1 MRLTLKTWERR
12 GSEVTGHKRAHAS
25 HLTHSSHAAHHLW
38 WNWDRAWGWHSSTSP
53 SSPSS
58 LTSCSIFSVIA
69 TPPLPRSELSS
80 CFLGLVQLWQ
90 AFLLAELV
98 RHLLLLQ
105 AHLGHHGLR
114 LLDGRVLAHRLLFNK
129 VNIGPLLVPVQM
141 STSASTSSTATTLLK
156 TSTTSFQIGRVK
168 TV

>member
-25 HLTHSSHAAHHLW
+25 HLTHPSHASHHLW

-58 LTSCSIFSVIA
+58 LTSSSVLSVIA
-69 TPPLPRSELSS
+69 TPPLPRSEFSR
-80 CFLGLVQLWQ
+80 CFLGLIQLWQ

-105 AHLGHHGLR
+105 AHLGHHGLC
-114 LLDGRVLAHRLLFNK
+114 LLDCRVLAHRLLFDK

-156 TSTTSFQIGRVK
+156 TSTASLKFKR
-168 TV
+168 